1 MKYSIK
7 WGFPAVIAMTLGL
20 SGCLTDG
27 MFGQD
32 RASNPVDYSSVSSA
46 PTASKNDGSAP
57 VEGKSS
63 AKSYS
68 SKDPVQKTTPGPKR
82 SAAPQMPVIQ

>member
-1 MKYSIK
+1 MKYRIK
-7 WGFPAVIAMTLGL
+7 WGYPAVIAMTLGL

-27 MFGQD
+27 MFGED
-32 RASNPVDYSSVSSA
+32 RAANPVDYSSTSSA
-46 PTASKNDGSAP
+46 PAASKNDGSVS
-57 VEGKSS
+57 VESKSS
-63 AKSYS
+63 SKSYS